1 MSTIWTPGGE
11 YVPREE
17 SPKPP
22 AGPPPGGPPT
32 AGPGPGPGAGP
43 GREPTPEELE
53 AALAEARAV
62 LATPV
67 LEHIGGHAMAFFELA
82 ALHLER
88 EAATGGEEQPDL
100 AEAAL
105 AIDAM
110 GALVEGLGD
119 RLGPYRAGLEDAL
132 NQLRMAFVQ
141 VSEPR

>member
-17 SPKPP
+17 PP
-22 AGPPPGGPPT
+22 ERPAPPPR
-32 AGPGPGPGAGP
+32 APGQQ
-43 GREPTPEELE
+43 PTPEQLE

-67 LEHIGGHAMAFFELA
+67 IEHIGAHAMALFELA

-88 EAATGGEEQPDL
+88 EAATGGEEKPDL

-110 GALVEGLGD
+110 AALVEGLGD
-119 RLGPYRAGLEDAL
+119 KLNPYRGQLENAL

-141 VSEPR
+141 LS

>member
-17 SPKPP
+17 PP
-22 AGPPPGGPPT
+22 ERPAPAP
-32 AGPGPGPGAGP
+32 AE
-43 GREPTPEELE
+43 GREPTPEELQ

-67 LEHIGGHAMAFFELA
+67 LEHIGGHAMALFELA
-82 ALHLER
+82 YLHLQR
-88 EAATGGEEQPDL
+88 EAATGGAEKPDL
-100 AEAAL
+100 AEASL

-110 GALVEGLGD
+110 AALVEGLGD
-119 RLGPYRAGLEDAL
+119 RLGPYRQSLEDAL

-141 VSEPR
+141 MSGPR

>member
-17 SPKPP
+17 PPKQPS
-22 AGPPPGGPPT
+22 APPGGSP
-32 AGPGPGPGAGP
+32 PGAQGA
-43 GREPTPEELE
+43 GFGSEPTEEE
-53 AALAEARAV
+53 VQQALAEARRV

-67 LEHIGGHAMAFFELA
+67 LEHIGGHAMALFELA

-88 EAATGGEEQPDL
+88 EAATGGQEKPDL
-100 AEAAL
+100 AEASL

-110 GALVEGLGD
+110 AALVEGLGD
-119 RLGPYRAGLEDAL
+119 KLQPYRAQLEGAL

-141 VSEPR
+141 VSS

>member
-17 SPKPP
+17 PPERPAGPPP
-22 AGPPPGGPPT
+22 AGPPPGVE
-32 AGPGPGPGAGP
+32 

-53 AALAEARAV
+53 AALEHARAV
-62 LATPV
+62 LHTPV
-67 LEHIGGHAMAFFELA
+67 IEHIGGHAMALFELA

-88 EAATGGEEQPDL
+88 EAATGGAEQPDL

-110 GALVEGLGD
+110 AALVEGLGE
-119 RLGPYRAGLEDAL
+119 RLEPYRAQLENAL

-141 VSEPR
+141 VSP

>member
-17 SPKPP
+17 PPKQPAPPPPPP
-22 AGPPPGGPPT
+22 AGAPGE
-32 AGPGPGPGAGP
+32 
-43 GREPTPEELE
+43 GREPSPEEIQ
-53 AALAEARAV
+53 AALEHARAV
-62 LATPV
+62 LHTPV
-67 LEHIGGHAMAFFELA
+67 IEHIGGHAMALFELA

-88 EAATGGEEQPDL
+88 EAATGGEEKPDL

-110 GALVEGLGD
+110 AALVEGLGD
-119 RLGPYRAGLEDAL
+119 KLNPYRGQLENAL

-141 VSEPR
+141 LN

>member
-17 SPKPP
+17 PP
-22 AGPPPGGPPT
+22 NQPDPAAP
-32 AGPGPGPGAGP
+32 GP
-43 GREPTPEELE
+43 GREPTQEEVQ
-53 AALAEARAV
+53 AALAEARRV
-62 LATPV
+62 LNTPV
-67 LEHIGGHAMAFFELA
+67 IEHIGGHAMALFELA

-88 EAATGGEEQPDL
+88 EAATGGEEKPDL

-110 GALVEGLGD
+110 AALVEGLGD
-119 RLGPYRAGLEDAL
+119 KLQPYQDQLGNAL

-141 VSEPR
+141 LS

>member
-1 MSTIWTPGGE
+1 MSTIWTPSGE

-17 SPKPP
+17 PPEQP

-32 AGPGPGPGAGP
+32 GEGPPGE

-53 AALAEARAV
+53 AALAHARAV
-62 LATPV
+62 LHTPV
-67 LEHIGGHAMAFFELA
+67 IEHIGGHAMALFELA

-88 EAATGGEEQPDL
+88 EAATGGEEKPDL

-110 GALVEGLGD
+110 AALIEGLGD
-119 RLGPYRAGLEDAL
+119 KLNPYRSQLENAL
-132 NQLRMAFVQ
+132 NQLHMAFVQ
-141 VSEPR
+141 LS